1 MLGLFMRPDS
11 LLFEVFPHKYFKAGY
26 APMAAG
32 LGVRHAFSMSR
43 SLKPFMGY
51 SHPSTETCMQWYL
64 CRWYARSSD
73 VELDEE
79 NLDRLVELSLLTQP

>member
-11 LLFEVFPHKYFKAGY
+11 LLFEVFPRKYWKAGY
-26 APMAAG
+26 APMAKG

-43 SLKPFMGY
+43 SLRPLMGY

-79 NLDRLVELSLLTQP
+79 SMDRLVELALPAQP